1 MNRNFRLLGILALA
15 LNGCG
20 ITTPTVPVQPSI
32 LVVISTPPPSAM
44 VAGGTASVSATVSN
58 DTAAAGVTW
67 SCNPAGTCGSFNPVS
82 TASAAMTAYTAPAS
96 APAGGKVT
104 IIASSV
110 TDTSKTANASV
121 VIPGTASMASLK
133 GQYVFFI
140 AAPTGNRKAVGGMW
154 GTTTL
159 IGSVAL
165 DGAGNVTG
173 GEEDLISPG
182 FPDNAADPILPTNP
196 SAMPFTSF
204 YTVDASGHGTMRILT
219 QNAETID
226 FRFVL
231 TSASHALI
239 IEADGDPGSGTLDLQ
254 QPAAGGFAASQ
265 ISGGYSF
272 TMTGPNSS
280 NPATKVSLGGVFTAD
295 GTTGLTNVTLD
306 VNIGGTMSTFTSVS
320 QSFSAPDARGRG
332 SLHMPGGRSFTYYI
346 VSSKALRM
354 FEGDNIDLTGGSAYA
369 QSATVPALSGKFV
382 FQHSGWSSAGRT
394 STAGQF
400 TVTGS
405 ASIASGISDS
415 IAGGSPSVPAT
426 GKPVTGSFAMPAMQ
440 NGTLNLTDAAG
451 SSTFNIYMVDPA
463 LNILDPNSTSG
474 GGGALL
480 LHTDASINGT
490 GIVVPQSVSAT
501 PSFVANYG
509 LNLTNSIATATATNE
524 FDLVGVVSSDGSSK
538 FLNGLS
544 DYDENASG
552 NPAILPV
559 PGASTTGT
567 FAADTAN
574 PGRFTGTFTVTPGAY
589 PFISASAFNVS
600 FYQASGAQA
609 FVIETDASGNGTGYL
624 LQQLLP

>member
-1 MNRNFRLLGILALA
+1 MNRNFLFLGILALA

-20 ITTPTVPVQPSI
+20 ITTPTVPVQPPI

-110 TDTSKTANASV
+110 TNGSKTANASV
-121 VIPGTASMASLK
+121 LIPGTASMASLK

-140 AAPTGNRKAVGGMW
+140 AAPTGNRKAPAGFW
-154 GTTTL
+154 GTTSFV
-159 IGSVAL
+159 GSVTV
-165 DGAGNVTG
+165 DGSGNITG
-173 GEEDLISPG
+173 GVEDLVSPG
-182 FPDNAADPILPTNP
+182 FFDIADPILPTSANP
-196 SAMPFTSF
+196 TPNTSF
-204 YTVDASGHGTMRILT
+204 YTVDASGHGTMRIRT
-219 QNAETID
+219 ANGEIID
-226 FRFVL
+226 FSFVL
-231 TSASHALI
+231 TSSSHALI
-239 IEADGDPGSGTLDLQ
+239 VEADGNPGSGTLDLQ
-254 QPAAGGFAASQ
+254 QPTASGFASTQ
-265 ISGGYSF
+265 VSGGYSF

-280 NPATKVSLGGVFTAD
+280 NPANKVALGGVFTAN
-295 GTTGLTNVTLD
+295 GALGLTNVTMD
-306 VNIGGTMSTFTSVS
+306 VNIGGVMSTFSSTS
-320 QSFSAPDARGRG
+320 QSFTAPDSNGRG
-332 SLHMPGGRSFTYYI
+332 TLHMPGGRSFTYYI

-354 FEGDNIDLTGGSAYA
+354 FEGDNVDLTGGSAYA
-369 QSATVPALSGKFV
+369 QSATVPSLSGKFV

-400 TVTGS
+400 SVTGS

-426 GKPVTGSFAMPAMQ
+426 GKPVTGSFAITGMQ

-451 SSTFNIYMVDPA
+451 SSTFNMYMVDPA
-463 LNILDPNSTSG
+463 LNILDPNNTSG

-524 FDLVGVVSSDGSSK
+524 FDLAGVVSSDGSSK

-544 DYDENASG
+544 DYDENDSG
-552 NPAILPV
+552 NLAILPV

-567 FAADTAN
+567 FAADSAN
-574 PGRFTGTFTVTPGAY
+574 PGRFTGTFMVTPGAY

-600 FYQASGAQA
+600 FYQASAAQA